1 MNTRL
6 QVEHPVT
13 ELVTGLDLVRLQLRI
28 AAGEPLPLAQGDIA
42 PRGHAIEV
50 RLYAE
55 DPANGYLPSIGRVA
69 VFAPPRAPGV
79 RVDAGVAAGDE
90 VTMHYDPM
98 LAKLIVY
105 GPDRPAAVE
114 RLARALDHFGVLGIA
129 TNIPLL
135 RAIAHEP
142 DYRAAR
148 TTTAYLE
155 EHSFAELREAGA
167 PPPLVLAT
175 AALWEAQAEAV
186 GEAPRS
192 GQFNPWTS
200 AAALGGNAPRRF
212 RYTVAD
218 QRHEVT
224 LTPAVSGEGYSVELD
239 GAEYDGGRALRVTIQ
254 RDGAV
259 TLFAGDMRAT
269 CYLARRGYEVLAG
282 HAGATYRLEKPQPLS
297 VEAAAHAHEV
307 AGGRQTLTAPMA
319 GTVMRVN
326 VAEGDTVEP
335 HQALVVLGAM
345 KMEHAITSPYP
356 AKVVR
361 VPHAAGDVVPGGE
374 VLVELDTGELR
385 QGTNGK

>member
-1 MNTRL
+1 
-6 QVEHPVT
+6 
-13 ELVTGLDLVRLQLRI
+13 
-28 AAGEPLPLAQGDIA
+28 
-42 PRGHAIEV
+42 
-50 RLYAE
+50 
-55 DPANGYLPSIGRVA
+55 
-69 VFAPPRAPGV
+69 
-79 RVDAGVAAGDE
+79 
-90 VTMHYDPM
+90 
-98 LAKLIVY
+98 VY

-114 RLARALDHFGVLGIA
+114 RLAWALDHFGVLGIA

-155 EHSFAELREAGA
+155 EHPFAELREAGA

-175 AALWEAQAEAV
+175 AALWEAQTEAAAS
-186 GEAPRS
+186 EARRS
-192 GQFNPWTS
+192 GPFNPWAS

-212 RYTVAD
+212 RYTVGD

-239 GAEYDGGRALRVTIQ
+239 GTPYDGGRALRVTAQ
-254 RDGAV
+254 RDGSV
-259 TLFAGDMRAT
+259 TLFAGEMRAT

-319 GTVMRVN
+319 GTVIKVN

-356 AKVVR
+356 ARVVR

-374 VLVELDTGELR
+374 VLVELDTGEL
-385 QGTNGK
+385 QASADGK